1 MGEGRGGGTCNMPC
15 TSLVVTGAAIDWS
28 PCSPIV
34 VAATAAAACCGSF
47 SRSPLV
53 QRFTYAVL
61 VVAAAAAAAA
71 HSLVTCARCC
81 S

>member
-1 MGEGRGGGTCNMPC
+1 MPC

-34 VAATAAAACCGSF
+34 VAAAAFCGSF

-61 VVAAAAAAAA
+61 VVAAAAAA